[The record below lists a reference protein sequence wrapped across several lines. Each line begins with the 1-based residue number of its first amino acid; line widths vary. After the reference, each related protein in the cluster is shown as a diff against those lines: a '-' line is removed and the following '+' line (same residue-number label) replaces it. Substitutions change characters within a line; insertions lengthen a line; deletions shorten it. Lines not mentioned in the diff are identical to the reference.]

1 MQVVFHCG
9 VHGTDLSR
17 MVKTLMQNR
26 DWLLKNRIEA
36 LPPNKHREI
45 FNDALTALRGGPAT
59 PDMEQ
64 VMLDAILDTDQ
75 PERVIFSTPTFLGKA
90 ERAISAEGLYAAAGE
105 KMAALANLFPS
116 AEVEFFL
123 AMKNP
128 ATLLPFVFAQD
139 GSGRYEDVMAGI
151 DPERLRWAPAIRRIQ
166 AAIPG
171 LRLVLWCHED
181 TSLIWPEVVRR
192 IATMPSDVPLKA
204 GLQILGDILRPEGIQ
219 MIHDEMA
226 KQERLTVDSRR
237 AIFSAAL
244 ARHALPEQMEIEVS
258 LPGWTQDLVDRLS
271 DLYDV
276 DVAQIAALP
285 GIEFIAP

>member
-1 MQVVFHCG
+1 M
-9 VHGTDLSR
+9 
-17 MVKTLMQNR
+17 
-26 DWLLKNRIEA
+26 
-36 LPPNKHREI
+36 
-45 FNDALTALRGGPAT
+45 
-59 PDMEQ
+59 
-64 VMLDAILDTDQ
+64 
-75 PERVIFSTPTFLGKA
+75 
-90 ERAISAEGLYAAAGE
+90 
-105 KMAALANLFPS
+105 
-116 AEVEFFL
+116 
-123 AMKNP
+123 
-128 ATLLPFVFAQD
+128 
-139 GSGRYEDVMAGI
+139 
-151 DPERLRWAPAIRRIQ
+151 
-166 AAIPG
+166 
-171 LRLVLWCHED
+171 LWCHED

-271 DLYDV
+271 DLYDE